1 VPLDHIGTDPR
12 QALNFAA
19 RVVSLEKIGGPAS
32 IPYMDA
38 AKAVA
43 GGIVE

>member
-1 VPLDHIGTDPR
+1 VPLDQIGTDPR